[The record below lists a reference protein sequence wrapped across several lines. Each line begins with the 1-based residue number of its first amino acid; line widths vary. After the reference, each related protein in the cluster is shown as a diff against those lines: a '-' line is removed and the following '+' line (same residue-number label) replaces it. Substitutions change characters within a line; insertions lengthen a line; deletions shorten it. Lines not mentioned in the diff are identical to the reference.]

1 MRKLIY
7 LFVIFIPQFLFG
19 QNEALIID
27 HTKVQEFI
35 NLNEESLPSAA
46 ELRLMFRHASVG
58 NTINNG
64 LDCVQGTRSNPKE
77 CTEFEP
83 YHFDR
88 RNWDFQGRGNS
99 GWKGKVNDF
108 VDTTE
113 DQIDQFDIFSFKFC
127 YLEGLDEIAEP
138 CGKPFNETT
147 TESNWNYL
155 KNAYETLEAKYPN
168 KIFIWWTIPLTQSG
182 QYCTEQMN
190 TRIRNYCREN
200 GKILFDIADI
210 EAYDTLGNHTINGQG
225 WEIAFNGYCGE
236 KTGPSC
242 HPNWKCSIMLAKAFW
257 YMLVNISEANLIS
270 VEENMITNEI
280 IISPNPASDF
290 IEISFPSINRRI
302 NPTVNESFDIKIY
315 NTLGVC
321 ISHLTPTLSYTPLTP
336 LERGKE
342 REIRIDV
349 SFLPA
354 GVYFLAF
361 SDEIKMLVKY

>member
-1 MRKLIY
+1 MIKYIY
-7 LFVIFIPQFLFG
+7 LFIFFVPLISFA
-19 QNEALIID
+19 QNESLIID
-27 HTKVQEFI
+27 HTKVQEFY
-35 NLNEESLPSAA
+35 NLNEESLPFTA
-46 ELRLMFRHASVG
+46 ELRMMFRHASVG

-64 LDCVQGTRSNPKE
+64 LDCVQGTRTNPKE

-83 YHFDR
+83 YKYDR

-113 DQIDQFDIFSFKFC
+113 DQIEQFDIFSFKFC
-127 YLEGLDEIAEP
+127 YLEGLDEISEP

-155 KNAYETLEAKYPN
+155 KNAYETLESKYPE

-190 TRIRNYCREN
+190 TRIRNYCRDN

-210 EAYDTLGNHTINGQG
+210 EAYDTLGNHVTNAQG

-242 HPNWKCSIMLAKAFW
+242 HPNWLGSIMLAKAFW
-257 YMLVNISEANLIS
+257 YMMVTIAEGNYLS
-270 VEENMITNEI
+270 VDELNNDEI
-280 IISPNPASDF
+280 KISPNPATDY
-290 IEISFPSINRRI
+290 IEINIGENGRRQ
-302 NPTVNESFDIKIY
+302 TADGKRQGDIKIY
-315 NTLGVC
+315 NTLGEC
-321 ISHLTPTLSYTPLTP
+321 IM
-336 LERGKE
+336 K
-342 REIRIDV
+342 
-349 SFLPA
+349 SFLPSPLGEGQ
-354 GVYFLAF
+354 GVRFDVSGLPVGMYFVRVGIDVESFL
-361 SDEIKMLVKY
+361 KL

>member
-1 MRKLIY
+1 MKII
-7 LFVIFIPQFLFG
+7 IFIIFILSQSILLS
-19 QNEALIID
+19 QNGALIID
-27 HTKVQEFI
+27 HTKVQEFK
-35 NLNEESLPSAA
+35 NLNVETLPNTAK
-46 ELRLMFRHASVG
+46 LRLMFRHASVG
-58 NTINNG
+58 TTINNG
-64 LDCVQGTRSNPKE
+64 LDCVQGTRNNPKE

-83 YHFDR
+83 YKYDR

-147 TESNWNYL
+147 TESNWQYL
-155 KNAYETLEAKYPN
+155 KNAYENLENKYPD

-190 TRIRNYCREN
+190 SRIRNYCKEN

-210 EAYDTLGNHTINGQG
+210 ETYDTLGNHTTNGQG

-242 HPNWKCSIMLAKAFW
+242 HPNWLGSIMLAKAFW
-257 YMLVNISEANLIS
+257 YMMVTIAENNPIS
-270 VEENMITNEI
+270 VTESDKSEI
-280 IISPNPASDF
+280 KFTPNPASDF
-290 IEISFPSINRRI
+290 IEITFSGNS
-302 NPTVNESFDIKIY
+302 EIKIY
-315 NTLGVC
+315 NTLGQCVIKEQS
-321 ISHLTPTLSYTPLTP
+321 ISTPQKINVSNLPSGIYIIQI
-336 LERGKE
+336 G
-342 REIRIDV
+342 EI
-349 SFLPA
+349 
-354 GVYFLAF
+354 
-361 SDEIKMLVKY
+361 IKKFMIVK